1 MKAKLTLTTLTTVL
15 AGLSLAVRAAPVV
28 YEPFDYTAG
37 ALAGNGT
44 GTTGLDG
51 NWTSGGTNEY
61 QVEGTGLSFTN
72 LSTTGGAADRSSA
85 NNGAYSQVGITNAAQ
100 TSLLADDSTIY
111 FSFLVG
117 YGNNSEVNDNST
129 FYLGTSDAPSATAAP
144 VTTTSGSGFGFAL
157 DGPGAADNSR
167 PLRGF
172 TMDGGTTT
180 LSASDIG
187 VIANGTSGTLMI
199 AGQIDWAANGS
210 NDTLTL
216 WNVADPAAGLGGTSI
231 SMTADFDQSTFDTLT
246 IASRQ
251 NNTPLDEI
259 RFGTSLADVAVVPEP
274 SSLALIGLAGLATL
288 LYRRQNG

>member
-1 MKAKLTLTTLTTVL
+1 MKAKLTLTTVL
-15 AGLSLAVRAAPVV
+15 AGLSLAVRAAPIV
-28 YEPFDYTAG
+28 YESFDYTSG

-85 NNGAYSQVGITNAAQ
+85 SNGAYSQVALTSSAQ
-100 TSLLADDSTIY
+100 ASLLADNSTIY
-111 FSFLVG
+111 FSFLIG
-117 YGNNSEVNDNST
+117 YGNNSEANDNST
-129 FYLGTSDAPSATAAP
+129 FYLGTSDAPSPTDAP

-157 DGPGAADNSR
+157 DGPGGTDGSR

-172 TMDGGTTT
+172 TMDGGTTS
-180 LSASDIG
+180 L
-187 VIANGTSGTLMI
+187 GTSGTLMI

-216 WNVADPAAGLGGTSI
+216 WNVADPGSGLGSTSI
-231 SMTADFDQSTFDTLT
+231 TMTADLDQSGFDTLT

-251 NNTPLDEI
+251 DNTPFDEI
-259 RFGTSLADVAVVPEP
+259 RFGTSLADVGVIPEP
-274 SSLALIGLAGLATL
+274 SSLALIGLAGLAVL
-288 LYRRQNG
+288 LFRRQQR